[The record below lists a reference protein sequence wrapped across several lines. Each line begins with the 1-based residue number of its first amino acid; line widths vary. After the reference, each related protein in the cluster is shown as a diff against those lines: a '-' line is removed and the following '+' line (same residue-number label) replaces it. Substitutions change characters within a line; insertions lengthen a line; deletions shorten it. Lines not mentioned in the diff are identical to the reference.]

1 MQTYASTKSNT
12 GNNKLLFRD
21 HLAILL
27 CSSLSSL
34 FLLKTQRLFQNWPG
48 STQCR
53 CRYTAR
59 LNRQCQTHFHF
70 LSKLK
75 FLNIFF
81 RWFRTG
87 DIGQIDTQDAVLK
100 IIDRKKDLVKLQMG
114 EYVSLGKVEAC
125 LKIHPL
131 IDNICVI
138 ADSSKTYCVALVVP
152 DMARLTELAI
162 QLELC
167 LGYKELCENPLVIE
181 SITGQLQSHA
191 KETLQKFEIPQKF
204 ALISNPWTPDTG
216 LVTSSM
222 KLKRKA
228 IQARYFDII
237 HQLYQNSPS
246 KSKTN

>member
-1 MQTYASTKSNT
+1 M
-12 GNNKLLFRD
+12 
-21 HLAILL
+21 
-27 CSSLSSL
+27 
-34 FLLKTQRLFQNWPG
+34 
-48 STQCR
+48 
-53 CRYTAR
+53 
-59 LNRQCQTHFHF
+59 
-70 LSKLK
+70 K
-75 FLNIFF
+75 FLNFFF

-181 SITGQLQSHA
+181 TVTGQLTEHA
-191 KETLQKFEIPQKF
+191 KETLQKFEIPQKY
-204 ALISNPWTPDTG
+204 ALIYNPWTPDTG

-228 IQARYFDII
+228 IQAKYFDVI
-237 HQLYQNSPS
+237 HQLYQNYSPS
-246 KSKTN
+246 KFKTN

>member
-1 MQTYASTKSNT
+1 
-12 GNNKLLFRD
+12 
-21 HLAILL
+21 
-27 CSSLSSL
+27 
-34 FLLKTQRLFQNWPG
+34 
-48 STQCR
+48 
-53 CRYTAR
+53 
-59 LNRQCQTHFHF
+59 
-70 LSKLK
+70 
-75 FLNIFF
+75 
-81 RWFRTG
+81 
-87 DIGQIDTQDAVLK
+87 
-100 IIDRKKDLVKLQMG
+100 MG

-246 KSKTN
+246 KSKTNWPPCWIELTRTVKKRSHSFIHCIYDIRYTIVVIKNS